1 MMSVLLAVRTQEAL
15 VDPRNVAMIVGLVL
29 SLGMGGLLIAWL
41 DIGEGS
47 GIVGLL
53 FIGGVVVG
61 LVLVLVG
68 ALSRSDQG

>member
-1 MMSVLLAVRTQEAL
+1 M
-15 VDPRNVAMIVGLVL
+15 DPRNVAMIVGLVL
-29 SLGMGGLLIAWL
+29 ALGMGGLLIAWL
-41 DIGEGS
+41 DLGEGS

-61 LVLVLVG
+61 LVLVLAG

>member
-1 MMSVLLAVRTQEAL
+1 MSVLLAVRTEEAL
-15 VDPRNVAMIVGLVL
+15 VDPRTVAMIVGLVL

-61 LVLVLVG
+61 LVVVLAG